1 MEIKKYHFGPAV
13 FSFITEIPLYT
24 AEMYER
30 FRTDDNANPD
40 FIVEIVPLPESVPYG
55 IREPIQT
62 AFCGNRIT
70 AAMNRNVISD
80 LTVGR
85 LMYLIHA
92 ANLFPQKDAFVLHA
106 SYIVRDGRAL
116 LFSAPS
122 GTGKSTQ
129 ADLWNTY
136 RGCEIVN
143 SDRVIIS
150 REKGQFFANGA
161 FISGSSGICR
171 NVTVPLGNIV
181 LLEQA
186 SRCAVKSLSV
196 PKRLERLL
204 CESSFDRYDPLQYVK
219 MLDLVSD
226 ILNKIPVICY
236 GCTKGLEAV
245 EMLENYL

>member
-1 MEIKKYHFGPAV
+1 MENKKYRFGPVV
-13 FSFITEIPLYT
+13 FSYITDIPMFT
-24 AEMYER
+24 VEKFEE
-30 FRTDDNANPD
+30 FRTDDNAVPD
-40 FIVEIVPLPESVPYG
+40 FTVEIVPLSEEVPYG

-62 AFCGNRIT
+62 EFCGNRVM

-85 LMYLIHA
+85 LMYLIQA
-92 ANLFPQKDAFVLHA
+92 ANMFLQKDAFVLHA

-129 ADLWNTY
+129 ADLWHTY
-136 RGCEIVN
+136 RGCEIIN
-143 SDRVIIS
+143 GDRVIVS
-150 REKGQFFANGA
+150 RENGQFFANGA
-161 FISGSSGICR
+161 FVSGSSGICR

-186 SRCAVKSLSV
+186 PQCAVKPLSV
-196 PKRLERLL
+196 PGAMKRLL
-204 CESSFDRYDPLQYVK
+204 CECSFDMDDPSQYAK
-219 MLDLVSD
+219 MLELITDL
-226 ILNKIPVICY
+226 LGKIPVIAY

-245 EMLENYL
+245 EILENYL